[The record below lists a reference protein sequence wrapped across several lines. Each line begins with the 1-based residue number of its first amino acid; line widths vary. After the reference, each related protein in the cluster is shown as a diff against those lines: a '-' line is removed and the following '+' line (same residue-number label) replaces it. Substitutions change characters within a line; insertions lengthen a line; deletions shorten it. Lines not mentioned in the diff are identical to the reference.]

1 MPRVSRSREAAR
13 AEALRRETE
22 RRERS
27 TALAQ
32 SRSAAAERDEVVHMM
47 ACDEPE
53 RTHVVYLPE
62 TESGWCLSSRSLS
75 LVSCEVLKFLLYMRG
90 SLPHLYDAVAEA
102 HYEAA
107 KEWTARR
114 SRRGVDAPRAP
125 QAPRPSS
132 KVARFLQRADQVLG
146 CLSEPNLFLG
156 RAEGSDFEVLF
167 VFGPSV
173 RRPRE
178 AYLIRAQARAA
189 GEEEPAV
196 DRAAR
201 GLLTRVNRKLVTAIM
216 EAEESRRGGGPSAG
230 GRRGGALQ
238 RERNKGLGSNP
249 KAHVLVR
256 RREPAP
262 IGAGFDGFFP
272 QPGVDAEAMDPVV
285 VELRLKSAEGGENAS
300 EGWGPWYQ
308 CSTVLG
314 GIK

>member
-1 MPRVSRSREAAR
+1 M
-13 AEALRRETE
+13 LR
-22 RRERS
+22 
-27 TALAQ
+27 
-32 SRSAAAERDEVVHMM
+32 
-47 ACDEPE
+47 
-53 RTHVVYLPE
+53 
-62 TESGWCLSSRSLS
+62 
-75 LVSCEVLKFLLYMRG
+75 
-90 SLPHLYDAVAEA
+90 
-102 HYEAA
+102 
-107 KEWTARR
+107 
-114 SRRGVDAPRAP
+114 
-125 QAPRPSS
+125 
-132 KVARFLQRADQVLG
+132 

-156 RAEGSDFEVLF
+156 SAEGSDFEVLF

-178 AYLIRAQARAA
+178 AYLIRAHARAA

-285 VELRLKSAEGGENAS
+285 VVVGGTNVRVSVCTCDPAFVHVCVRVCVRMFRVRS
-300 EGWGPWYQ
+300 RCVGCWCW
-308 CSTVLG
+308 
-314 GIK
+314 